1 MIENI
6 QELKK
11 HLELK
16 EGRKR
21 KAYPDQF
28 GVMHIAVGHKL
39 DAEQKDDE
47 LAAMGLEDEL
57 DDWNGFEIS
66 EEAIDLLLDIDIE
79 DTLHGLRFSFT
90 DEELEA
96 LDPQRF
102 CALFNMAFQNGSC
115 VKFPS
120 MVKAVKEGDWQRAS
134 DEMLWSNGLK
144 KNRRSAWYKQT
155 PGRCQENA
163 DMMLKGSTT
172 KTVVTEGV
180 NTEVPEIENQYLK
193 QLQSIE
199 AKIDSLFEIVAV
211 NDQII
216 AKLDEILKRE

>member
-6 QELKK
+6 KELKA

-16 EGRKR
+16 EGRKT

-120 MVKAVKEGDWQRAS
+120 MVKAVKAGDWDRAA
-134 DEMLWSNGLK
+134 DEMLWSNGEK

-163 DMMLKGSTT
+163 DMMRNGTQDKSADPLEVDAQTVAELKNAYS
-172 KTVVTEGV
+172 EG
-180 NTEVPEIENQYLK
+180 
-193 QLQSIE
+193 
-199 AKIDSLFEIVAV
+199 FEVAV
-211 NDQII
+211 ID
-216 AKLDEILKRE
+216 KLDRILDILKENRNNIGG

>member
-6 QELKK
+6 KELKA

-16 EGRKR
+16 EGRKT

-57 DDWNGFEIS
+57 DDWTDFEIS

-120 MVKAVKEGDWQRAS
+120 MVQAVKDGDWQRAS

-155 PGRCQENA
+155 PRRCQENA
-163 DMMLKGSTT
+163 DMMLNG
-172 KTVVTEGV
+172 TVKKRIIAGDVKIE
-180 NTEVPEIENQYLK
+180 TEVDPTNNAYSEGFETDVIERL
-193 QLQSIE
+193 E
-199 AKIDSLFEIVAV
+199 R
-211 NDQII
+211 
-216 AKLDEILKRE
+216 ILSHLERE